1 MKVLRLILLTAG
13 ITLAFQVAVF
23 GQANCTP
30 DTSIKTIGLYPDTL
44 MTGYVGVGY
53 SDTLQAVLPTDTAV
67 GALVFSF
74 CRYKIVGTTPVL
86 DSLGL
91 SFDCDQPDCD
101 YKVDHASGNK
111 LNWGCV
117 IISGTPTK
125 PNDSLFVMVQADLGT
140 YVSAQDTCITSSS
153 LTLPF
158 SFEFRIMDTTSTSI
172 FRDLN
177 QRDLQ
182 MKLYPNPTTGV
193 SHLEFDMPLGGDVEI
208 DLVNALGQ
216 NVQGVFNGFAHNG
229 HHVFEIPT
237 ETLPSG
243 LYFVR
248 INLNNGENIL
258 ARRLAI
264 SR

>member
-1 MKVLRLILLTAG
+1 MKVFRLILLTMG
-13 ITLAFQVAVF
+13 VMFTLPFTAF

-30 DTSIKTIGLYPDTL
+30 DTSIKTVGLYPDTL
-44 MTGYVGVGY
+44 KTGYVGIAY
-53 SDTLQAVLPTDTAV
+53 SDTLQAVLPTDTAI
-67 GALVFSF
+67 APLVFSF
-74 CRYKIVGTTPVL
+74 CRYKIVGTTPDL

-91 SFDCDQPDCD
+91 GFDCDQPDCD
-101 YKVDHASGNK
+101 YKVDHASGTK

-125 PNDSLFVMVQADLGT
+125 GNDSLFVLVQADLGT
-140 YVSAQDTCITSSS
+140 YIPLQDTCITSAS

-158 SFEFRIMDTTSTSI
+158 SFEFRILDTTSTSI
-172 FRDLN
+172 FRDLD
-177 QRDLQ
+177 QQALQ
-182 MKLYPNPTTGV
+182 MKLYPNPSSGL
-193 SHLEFDMPLGGDVEI
+193 SHLEFDMPLNGDVEI
-208 DLVNALGQ
+208 DLVNSIGQ
-216 NVQGVFNGFAHNG
+216 KVQSVFSGLAHKG

-237 ETLPSG
+237 GELAQG

-264 SR
+264 NR